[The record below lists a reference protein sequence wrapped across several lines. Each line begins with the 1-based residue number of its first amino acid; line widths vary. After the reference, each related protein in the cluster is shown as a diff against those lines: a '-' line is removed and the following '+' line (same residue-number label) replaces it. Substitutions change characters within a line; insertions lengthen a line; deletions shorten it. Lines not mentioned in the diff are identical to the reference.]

1 MSEPSQGGSKSN
13 SQATSTSTTGTSTT
27 RGSEIRIYQARS
39 IITMNPARPR
49 ATHVAVRDGRILG
62 VGDLESLQGWGPAE
76 MDDRFAD
83 KIIMPGLIEGH
94 SHLLEGGMWS
104 FVYVGFYDRRGP
116 DGRLWKGLKTLDDV
130 VLRLQEAE
138 RAMSENAQPLCA
150 WGFDP
155 IYFQGQPFST
165 VHLDRVS
172 KTRPV
177 VVLHASVHLMNVN
190 TAMLDEAGI
199 TADTGIDGVEMDADG
214 KLTGQLQEFAA
225 MYLVFRKIGNVFFD
239 EGQTAQG
246 IWNFARVAQLAGVT
260 TATDLVNDLSPETL
274 TSLEDTTGSEAY
286 PLRLVPAY
294 APLRDPEG
302 RGLDR
307 VLPSMARN
315 TGKLRFGIVKLIV
328 DGSIQGFTARL
339 RWPHYY
345 RPPAGAAENG
355 IWVIPPQQLREL
367 IQTYHDAGLTV
378 HIHTNGDEATDVALD
393 ALEAVLADSPR
404 RDHRHTLQHCQMA
417 STAQF
422 RRMASLGVCAN
433 LFANH
438 LYYWGDAHYEMTMGP
453 ERAERLN
460 AAATALA
467 AGVPISLHSDAPVTP
482 IAPLFTAWCAVNRMT
497 ASGRVLGKE
506 NRISVYEALHAMTL
520 GAAYTLKLDDQI
532 GSIETGKQADFAILE
547 EDPLQVDPMHL
558 KDIRVW
564 GTVLGGQVFPCPQAE
579 S

>member
-1 MSEPSQGGSKSN
+1 MSQSISDN
-13 SQATSTSTTGTSTT
+13 A
-27 RGSEIRIYQARS
+27 EIRIYRARS
-39 IITMNPARPR
+39 IITMNPAQPR

-62 VGDLESLQGWGPAE
+62 AGDLASLQGWGKAVV
-76 MDDRFAD
+76 DDRFAD
-83 KIIMPGLIEGH
+83 KFIMPGMIEGH

-116 DGRLWKGLKTLDDV
+116 DGRLWKGLKTLQAV
-130 VLRLQEAE
+130 VARLQEAE
-138 RAMSENAQPLCA
+138 QAMADPAKTLCA

-155 IYFQGQPFST
+155 IYFQGERIT
-165 VHLDRVS
+165 TKHLDQIS
-172 KTRPV
+172 SSRPV
-177 VVLHASVHLMNVN
+177 VVLHASIHLMNVN
-190 TAMLDEAGI
+190 TAMLQMAGI
-199 TADTGIDGVEMDADG
+199 TADSGIDGVECDASG
-214 KLTGQLQEFAA
+214 KPTGQLQEFAA
-225 MYLVFRKIGNVFFD
+225 MYLVFRKIGNVYFD
-239 EGQTAQG
+239 EGQTSHG

-260 TATDLVNDLSPETL
+260 TATDLVNDLSEETL
-274 TSLEDTTGSEAY
+274 ASLAQTTGSDTF

-302 RGLDR
+302 KGLDR
-307 VLPSMARN
+307 VLPSIACN
-315 TGKLRFGIVKLIV
+315 TGKLSFGIVKLIV

-345 RPPAGAAENG
+345 KPPAGAQENG
-355 IWVIPPQQLREL
+355 IWVTPPQQLREL

-393 ALEAVLADSPR
+393 ALEAVLATSPR

-453 ERAERLN
+453 ERANRLN

-497 ASGRVLGKE
+497 ASGRVLGEE
-506 NRISVYEALHAMTL
+506 NRISVQQALHAMTL
-520 GAAYTLKLDDQI
+520 GAAYTLKLDDRI

-547 EDPLQVDPMHL
+547 EDPLAVDPTRL
-558 KDIRVW
+558 KDIRIW
-564 GTVLGGQVFPCPQAE
+564 GTVLGGTIFPCPQTE
-579 S
+579 T

>member
-1 MSEPSQGGSKSN
+1 MSQ
-13 SQATSTSTTGTSTT
+13 STPD
-27 RGSEIRIYQARS
+27 RAEIRIYRARS
-39 IITMNPARPR
+39 IITMNPAQPR

-62 VGDLESLQGWGPAE
+62 AGDLASLQGWGKAIL
-76 MDDRFAD
+76 DDRFAD
-83 KIIMPGLIEGH
+83 KFIIPGLIEGH

-116 DGRLWKGLKTLDDV
+116 DGRLWEGLKTLDAV
-130 VLRLQEAE
+130 VERLRQVEQGMDDA
-138 RAMSENAQPLCA
+138 NATLCA

-155 IYFQGQPFST
+155 IYFQGERIT
-165 VHLDRVS
+165 TEHLDRVS
-172 KTRPV
+172 ATRPV
-177 VVLHASVHLMNVN
+177 VVLHASIHLMNVN
-190 TAMLDEAGI
+190 SAMLQLAGI
-199 TADTGIDGVEMDADG
+199 TPDSGVDGVECDESG
-214 KLTGQLQEFAA
+214 RLTGQLQEFAA

-239 EGQTAQG
+239 EGQTTHG

-260 TATDLVNDLSPETL
+260 TATDLVNDLSPDTL
-274 TSLEDTTGSEAY
+274 ASLAQTTESDTF

-294 APLRDPEG
+294 APLRDNENK
-302 RGLDR
+302 GLER
-307 VLPSMARN
+307 VLPSIARN
-315 TGKLRFGIVKLIV
+315 TDKLQFGIVKLIV

-345 RPPAGAAENG
+345 RPPAGAQENG
-355 IWVIPPQQLREL
+355 IWVIPPQQLQGL

-378 HIHTNGDEATDVALD
+378 HIHTNGDEATEVALD
-393 ALEAVLADSPR
+393 ALEAVLAQTPR

-422 RRMASLGVCAN
+422 RRMAALGVCAN

-453 ERAERLN
+453 ERACRLN

-497 ASGRVLGKE
+497 ASGRVLGEE
-506 NRISVYEALHAMTL
+506 NRITVQQALHAMTL
-520 GAAYTLKLDDQI
+520 GAAYTLKLDDHI

-547 EDPLQVDPMHL
+547 QDPLAVDPINL
-558 KDIRVW
+558 KDIPVW
-564 GTVLGGQVFPCPQAE
+564 GTVLGGRVFPCPQNDA
-579 S
+579 

>member
-1 MSEPSQGGSKSN
+1 MMSR
-13 SQATSTSTTGTSTT
+13 TGQNDN
-27 RGSEIRIYQARS
+27 EIRIYRARS
-39 IITMNPARPR
+39 IITMNPAQPR

-62 VGDLESLQGWGPAE
+62 AGDLASLQGWGKATV
-76 MDDRFAD
+76 DDRFAD
-83 KIIMPGLIEGH
+83 KFIMPGMVEGH

-116 DGRLWKGLKTLDDV
+116 DGRLWKGLKTLDAV
-130 VLRLQEAE
+130 VARLQEAE
-138 RAMSENAQPLCA
+138 QAMGDTSKTLCA

-155 IYFQGQPFST
+155 IYFQGERISV
-165 VHLDRVS
+165 VHLDKVS
-172 KTRPV
+172 STRPV

-190 TAMLDEAGI
+190 SAMLEMAGI
-199 TADTGIDGVEMDADG
+199 TPDAQVDGVERDASG
-214 KLTGQLQEFAA
+214 RLTGQLQEFAA
-225 MYLVFRKIGNVFFD
+225 MYLVFRKIGNVYFD
-239 EGQTAQG
+239 EGQTAHG
-246 IWNFARVAQLAGVT
+246 IWNFAKVAQLGGVT
-260 TATDLVNDLSPETL
+260 TATDLVNDLSAETL
-274 TSLEDTTGSEAY
+274 ASLEETTASETY

-302 RGLDR
+302 KGLER
-307 VLPSMARN
+307 VLPSIARN

-345 RPPAGAAENG
+345 KPPVGSQENG
-355 IWVIPPQQLREL
+355 IWVIPPQQLKDL

-378 HIHTNGDEATDVALD
+378 HIHTNGDEATEVALD
-393 ALEAVLADSPR
+393 ALDAVLAASPR

-422 RRMASLGVCAN
+422 KRMASLGVCAN

-453 ERAERLN
+453 ERANRLN

-497 ASGRVLGKE
+497 ASGRVLGEE
-506 NRISVYEALHAMTL
+506 NRISVQQALHAMTL
-520 GAAYTLKLDDQI
+520 GAAYTLRLDDQI
-532 GSIETGKQADFAILE
+532 GSIETGKQADFAILD
-547 EDPLQVDPMHL
+547 EDPLAVDPIRL

-564 GTVLGGQVFPCPQAE
+564 GTVLGGNVFACPQFE
-579 S
+579 T

>member
-1 MSEPSQGGSKSN
+1 MSQSISDK
-13 SQATSTSTTGTSTT
+13 A
-27 RGSEIRIYQARS
+27 EIRIYRARS
-39 IITMNPARPR
+39 IITMNPAQPR

-62 VGDLESLQGWGPAE
+62 AGDLASLQGWGKAV

-83 KIIMPGLIEGH
+83 KFIMPGMIEGH

-116 DGRLWKGLKTLDDV
+116 DGRLWKGLKTLQAV
-130 VLRLQEAE
+130 VARLQEAE
-138 RAMSENAQPLCA
+138 QAMPDPAKTLCA

-155 IYFQGQPFST
+155 IYFQGERIT
-165 VHLDRVS
+165 TKHLDQVS
-172 KTRPV
+172 SSRPV
-177 VVLHASVHLMNVN
+177 VVLHASIHLMNVN
-190 TAMLDEAGI
+190 TAMLQMAGI
-199 TADTGIDGVEMDADG
+199 TADSGIDGVECDASG

-225 MYLVFRKIGNVFFD
+225 MYLVFRKIGNVYFD
-239 EGQTAQG
+239 EGQTSHG

-260 TATDLVNDLSPETL
+260 TATDLVNDLS
-274 TSLEDTTGSEAY
+274 EDTLASLAETTGGDTF

-302 RGLDR
+302 KGLDR
-307 VLPSMARN
+307 VLPSIARN
-315 TGKLRFGIVKLIV
+315 TDKLSFGIVKLIV

-345 RPPAGAAENG
+345 KPPAGAQENG

-367 IQTYHDAGLTV
+367 LQTYHDAGLTV

-393 ALEAVLADSPR
+393 ALEAVLAASPR

-453 ERAERLN
+453 ERANRLN

-497 ASGRVLGKE
+497 ASGRVLGEE
-506 NRISVYEALHAMTL
+506 NRISVQQALHAMTL
-520 GAAYTLKLDDQI
+520 GAAYTLKLDDRI

-547 EDPLQVDPMHL
+547 EDPLTVDPTRL
-558 KDIRVW
+558 KDIRIW
-564 GTVLGGQVFPCPQAE
+564 GTVLGGTIFPCPQIEA
-579 S
+579 

>member
-1 MSEPSQGGSKSN
+1 MGHP
-13 SQATSTSTTGTSTT
+13 TTDKT
-27 RGSEIRIYQARS
+27 EIRIYRARS

-62 VGDLESLQGWGPAE
+62 TGDLASLQGWGEAIV
-76 MDDRFAD
+76 DDRFAD
-83 KIIMPGLIEGH
+83 KILMPGLIEGH

-116 DGRLWKGLKTLDDV
+116 DGRLWTGLKSLDEV
-130 VLRLQEAE
+130 VSRLQQAE
-138 RAMSENAQPLCA
+138 QAMTDKTQTLCA

-155 IYFQGQPFST
+155 IYFQGQRFT
-165 VHLDRVS
+165 TEHLDQVS
-172 KTRPV
+172 TTRPV

-190 TAMLDEAGI
+190 TAMLEMAGI
-199 TADTGIDGVEMDADG
+199 SAGMGVDGVDTDSAG
-214 KLTGQLQEFAA
+214 RLTGQLQEFAA
-225 MYLVFRKIGNVFFD
+225 MYLVFRKIGNVYFD
-239 EGQTAQG
+239 EGQTEKG

-274 TSLEDTTGSEAY
+274 ASLEATTGSGSY

-294 APLRDPEG
+294 SPLRDPEG
-302 RGLDR
+302 QGLDR
-307 VLPSMARN
+307 VLPSISRN

-345 RPPAGAAENG
+345 RPPADAQENG

-393 ALEAVLADSPR
+393 ALEAVLAASPR

-453 ERAERLN
+453 ERAERMN

-497 ASGRVLGKE
+497 ASGRVLGQE
-506 NRISVYEALHAMTL
+506 NRISVQEALHAMTL

-547 EDPLQVDPMHL
+547 EDPFEVDPLRL

-564 GTVLGGQVFPCPQAE
+564 GTVLGGTVFPCPQTD

>member
-1 MSEPSQGGSKSN
+1 
-13 SQATSTSTTGTSTT
+13 
-27 RGSEIRIYQARS
+27 
-39 IITMNPARPR
+39 
-49 ATHVAVRDGRILG
+49 
-62 VGDLESLQGWGPAE
+62 
-76 MDDRFAD
+76 
-83 KIIMPGLIEGH
+83 
-94 SHLLEGGMWS
+94 
-104 FVYVGFYDRRGP
+104 
-116 DGRLWKGLKTLDDV
+116 
-130 VLRLQEAE
+130 
-138 RAMSENAQPLCA
+138 LCA

-155 IYFQGQPFST
+155 IYFQGERIST
-165 VHLDRVS
+165 RHLDQVS
-172 KTRPV
+172 SSRPV

-190 TAMLDEAGI
+190 TAMLQMAGI
-199 TADTGIDGVEMDADG
+199 TADSGVDGVERDATG
-214 KLTGQLQEFAA
+214 QLTGQLQEFAA
-225 MYLVFRKIGNVFFD
+225 MYLVFRKIGNVYFD
-239 EGQTAQG
+239 EGQTTHG

-260 TATDLVNDLSPETL
+260 TATDLVNDLSAKTL
-274 TSLEDTTGSEAY
+274 ASLEDTTGSDTF

-302 RGLDR
+302 KGLDR
-307 VLPSMARN
+307 VLPSIARN
-315 TGKLRFGIVKLIV
+315 TEKLSFGIVKLIV

-345 RPPAGAAENG
+345 QPPAGAQENG

-393 ALEAVLADSPR
+393 ALEAVLAASPR

-453 ERAERLN
+453 ERANRLN

-467 AGVPISLHSDAPVTP
+467 SGVPISLHSDAPVTP

-497 ASGRVLGKE
+497 ASGRILGEE
-506 NRISVYEALHAMTL
+506 NRISVQQALHAMTL

-547 EDPLQVDPMHL
+547 EDPLAVDPLRL
-558 KDIRVW
+558 KDIRIW
-564 GTVLGGQVFPCPQAE
+564 GTVLAGTVFPCPGTEA
-579 S
+579 

>member
-1 MSEPSQGGSKSN
+1 MS
-13 SQATSTSTTGTSTT
+13 SQATPDQT
-27 RGSEIRIYQARS
+27 EIRIFRARS
-39 IITMNPARPR
+39 IITMNPAQPR

-62 VGDLESLQGWGPAE
+62 AGDLASLQGWGKATQ
-76 MDDRFAD
+76 DDRFAD
-83 KIIMPGLIEGH
+83 KFIIPGLIEGH

-116 DGRLWKGLKTLDDV
+116 DGRLWQGLKTLDAV
-130 VLRLQEAE
+130 VERLRQAE
-138 RAMSENAQPLCA
+138 QAMDDASATLCA

-155 IYFQGQPFST
+155 IYFQGERIT
-165 VHLDRVS
+165 TEHLDRVS
-172 KTRPV
+172 ATRPV
-177 VVLHASVHLMNVN
+177 VVLHASIHLMNVN
-190 TAMLDEAGI
+190 SAMLQLAGI
-199 TADTGIDGVEMDADG
+199 TPDSGVDGVDCDASG
-214 KLTGQLQEFAA
+214 QLTGQLQEFAA

-239 EGQTAQG
+239 EGQTTHG

-260 TATDLVNDLSPETL
+260 TATDLVNDLSPDTL
-274 TSLEDTTGSEAY
+274 SSLAQTTGSDTF

-294 APLRDPEG
+294 APLRDTENK
-302 RGLDR
+302 GLER
-307 VLPSMARN
+307 VLPSIARN
-315 TGKLRFGIVKLIV
+315 TDKLQFGIVKLIV

-345 RPPAGAAENG
+345 RPPAGAQENG
-355 IWVIPPQQLREL
+355 IWVIPPQQLQGL

-378 HIHTNGDEATDVALD
+378 HIHTNGDEATEVALD
-393 ALEAVLADSPR
+393 ALEAVLAATPR

-422 RRMASLGVCAN
+422 RRMAALGVCAN

-453 ERAERLN
+453 ERACRLN

-497 ASGRVLGKE
+497 ASGRVLGEE
-506 NRISVYEALHAMTL
+506 NRITVQQALHAMTL
-520 GAAYTLKLDDQI
+520 GAAYTLKLDDRI

-547 EDPLQVDPMHL
+547 QDPLAVDPVRL
-558 KDIRVW
+558 KDIPVW
-564 GTVLGGQVFPCPQAE
+564 GTVLGGRVFPCPQNDA
-579 S
+579 